1 MFSNSMY
8 IPRVTSIINPKTA
21 TDSILFNTILGY
33 KGYNV
38 PKDLGLS
45 HHYRICEFG
54 GFECMKNPSIDDN
67 SAQKWGKFLIPNV
80 QKRCSDIFGKFGC
93 PEAPELG
100 SPW

>member
-8 IPRVTSIINPKTA
+8 FPRVIINPKIA

>member
-1 MFSNSMY
+1 
-8 IPRVTSIINPKTA
+8 
-21 TDSILFNTILGY
+21 
-33 KGYNV
+33 
-38 PKDLGLS
+38 
-45 HHYRICEFG
+45 
-54 GFECMKNPSIDDN
+54 MKNPSIDDN